1 MILSL
6 SLYLQ
11 MEIKMKK
18 RSGIKDINTIS
29 ASEPGTAR
37 PDEGGEAMIAL
48 INTREY
54 LADIINTMT
63 EPVFIKDEAHRW
75 ILINDAYCRLTG
87 YSRDQLLGK
96 SDHDF
101 YKQEEAKEFW
111 NKDTLV
117 LETGRENCND
127 EPFTDASG
135 TLHTIRTRKSRFVD
149 AAGRKF
155 IVGII
160 TDITL
165 QKRFEEALTE
175 SEEKFRSLFDS
186 AMAVI
191 CVLEPGSLKI
201 LEINQSALQFYGY
214 TREELLEMTA
224 LDISADPD
232 TTRRLLE
239 LDNRNYVPVRYH
251 RKKDGALVP
260 VEIKTIPFT
269 MNGKTVILTLIH
281 DITARLEAEEALRES
296 EARHRFMAENASDII
311 ARHGMD
317 LRVLYV
323 SPSTKTILGYEPD
336 ELAGIESLALVH
348 PDDIPFMKK
357 KAEELLNSNDT
368 KVFSYRIRRK
378 DGTYTWMESSAR
390 VVRDNKTGE
399 PVEILDVA
407 RDIRERMKA
416 EDEMKIALRK
426 EKQLVDLKSRFIS
439 MTSHEFGT
447 PLCAILSTL
456 ELLENYGDKL
466 TDEKKAHYLRQASS
480 SARYMVD
487 LLQDVILMGKFNVGK
502 VKSNPMPL
510 NIKKLNQAIIEEI
523 KLTLSDKHLFSYSV
537 EGRIKKIK
545 LDEDLYRCV
554 LSNLLSNAVKYSPQ
568 GGKIDF
574 RFSFNKSSL
583 ILEISD
589 TGIGIPEED
598 REMLYEMFH
607 RGSNIKN
614 IPGTGLGMSIIK
626 RSIDMMGGTISFK
639 TALGEGSEFTVTI
652 PLGS

>member
-1 MILSL
+1 
-6 SLYLQ
+6 
-11 MEIKMKK
+11 MKK
-18 RSGIKDINTIS
+18 RSGIKDINKES
-29 ASEPGTAR
+29 ASDTEKVR
-37 PDEGGEAMIAL
+37 SDEGGDAMIAL

-54 LADIINTMT
+54 LEKIINTMT

-87 YSRDQLLGK
+87 YSRGQLLGK

-101 YKQEEAKEFW
+101 YRPDEAKEFW
-111 NKDTLV
+111 DKDTLV
-117 LETGRENCND
+117 LETGQENSND

-135 TLHTIRTRKSRFVD
+135 KLHTIRTRKSRFVD
-149 AAGRKF
+149 DAGRKF

-165 QKRFEEALTE
+165 QKRFEEALRE

-186 AMAVI
+186 ALAVI
-191 CVLEPGSLKI
+191 CVLEFESWKI
-201 LEINQSALQFYGY
+201 LEINKAALKLYGY
-214 TREELLEMTA
+214 TREELLSMTA
-224 LDISADPD
+224 LDISAEPD
-232 TTRRLLE
+232 TTRKKLE
-239 LDNRNYVPVRYH
+239 HEGDHFVPVRYH
-251 RKKDGALVP
+251 RKKDGTLVP
-260 VEIKTIPFT
+260 VEIKAMPFT
-269 MNGKTVILTLIH
+269 FRGKKAVLAVIH
-281 DITARLEAEEALRES
+281 DITARLRTEEALRDS
-296 EARHRFMAENASDII
+296 EARYRFLADNASDII
-311 ARHGMD
+311 VRHGMD
-317 LRVLYV
+317 FSLLYT
-323 SPSTKTILGYEPD
+323 SPSIKTVLGYD
-336 ELAGIESLALVH
+336 EHDLKDIRSLEVVH
-348 PDDIPFMKK
+348 PDDIPPVRKK
-357 KAEELLNSNDT
+357 IEEMLSSNET
-368 KVFSYRIRRK
+368 KVFSYRLRKK
-378 DGTYTWMESSAR
+378 DGTYAWIESSAR
-390 VVRDNKTGE
+390 AVRDEKTGE
-399 PVEILDVA
+399 PVEFIDVA
-407 RDIRERMKA
+407 RDISERVKA
-416 EDEMKIALRK
+416 EEEMKVALRK

-510 NIKKLNQAIIEEI
+510 NIEKLNQAIIEEM
-523 KLTLSDKHLFSYSV
+523 KLTLSDKHSFSYSV
-537 EGRIKKIK
+537 EGKLKKIK

-554 LSNLLSNAVKYSPQ
+554 VSNLLSNAVKYSPH

-626 RSIDMMGGTISFK
+626 RSLDMMGGTVSFK
-639 TALGEGSEFTVTI
+639 TAIGEGSTFTVHI
-652 PLGS
+652 PIGS